1 MLLFGLTFLRIEKAV
16 YLKLDLGLPG
26 WTALLLPELGFAL
39 AVTAAGLLLAR
50 SRRRIAAIAWW
61 TLFPA
66 GVLAVYA
73 LALCDHSFFLH
84 TGTRLHLELLSYAAG
99 NARMLSDVLSTG
111 VDAVLWWRTALMLLC
126 LALATLW
133 GWRRRGPLP
142 ALGTVPA
149 VIASTV
155 ACAAGALLAAGVLTS
170 VPARGASLERSAL
183 PEFLS
188 GVLGGSGLPA
198 ESLVTIPPDELYQRP
213 EVAGGGDRRP
223 DVVLVIL
230 ESTRTDATPPYSP
243 PERWAETPALAAA
256 AERAVVFDSVYGSV
270 THTSKALIGL
280 LCGMYPRLQMRIV
293 ESLDGNLPFA
303 CLPEL
308 LEGAGYRSAFLQS
321 ASGRFEN
328 RPGLVRN
335 LGFGQGAFLETLERD
350 GRFARTGYFG
360 LDELAMIEPAVE
372 WAARGGEEPYLL
384 TVLTVTPHHPY
395 EVPGQGGAW
404 GGETLEQY
412 RAAIRH
418 QDRFVG
424 ELLARLEA
432 SGALADAVV
441 VVIGDHGEAFG
452 EHGTLQHDAV
462 PYEEV
467 VRVPLLVLGPEER
480 VGPPRRV
487 GGLRHHLDL
496 VPTLLALT
504 GTRWSGRLAGR
515 DLFASGGHSWVMASC
530 WYTDYCLAMREGDRK
545 VVFHFWR
552 RPTEVFDLGR
562 DPGEQNDLAPELPAH
577 EVREAERRLLGLK
590 QSIDGFHDLHPIRE
604 GPPLWWNQQAE

>member
-1 MLLFGLTFLRIEKAV
+1 MLLLGLTFLRVEKAV
-16 YLKLDLGLPG
+16 YLKLDLGLFG
-26 WTALLLPELGFAL
+26 WIALLLPELGFAL
-39 AVTAAGLLLAR
+39 AFTAAGLLLAR
-50 SRRRIAAIAWW
+50 SRRRITAVAWW
-61 TLFPA
+61 ALFPA

-73 LALCDHSFFLH
+73 LAVSDHSFFLH
-84 TGTRLHLELLSYAAG
+84 TGTRLHSDLLSYAAG
-99 NARMLSDVLSTG
+99 NVRMLSDVLSTG
-111 VDAVLWWRTALMLLC
+111 IDAVLWWRTALMLLC

-133 GWRRRGPLP
+133 GRRRRGALP
-142 ALGTVPA
+142 GRGTA
-149 VIASTV
+149 AWVIAG
-155 ACAAGALLAAGVLTS
+155 ALGALLAAGALTPA
-170 VPARGASLERSAL
+170 PARGARLERSAL
-183 PEFLS
+183 PEFFG
-188 GVLGGSGLPA
+188 GVLGGSRLPV
-198 ESLVTIPPDELYQRP
+198 ESLVTIPPDELYRRL
-213 EVAGGGDRRP
+213 EVAAGSARRP

-280 LCGMYPRLQMRIV
+280 LCGMYPRLEMPIV
-293 ESLDGNLPFA
+293 ETLDGNLPFA

-308 LEGAGYRSAFLQS
+308 LQGAGYRSAFLQA

-335 LGFGQGAFLETLERD
+335 LGFGQGAFLETLERG
-350 GRFARTGYFG
+350 GRFERTGYFG
-360 LDELAMIEPAVE
+360 LDERAMLEPAVE
-372 WAARGGEEPYLL
+372 WAAQGGEEPYLL

-395 EVPGQGGAW
+395 EVPGQGEGW
-404 GGETLEQY
+404 EGETLEQY

-424 ELLARLEA
+424 DLLAGLEER
-432 SGALADAVV
+432 GALADAVV

-452 EHGTLQHDAV
+452 EHGALQHDAV

-467 VRVPLLVLGPEER
+467 VRVPLLVLGPEDL

-487 GGLRHHLDL
+487 GGLHHHLDL
-496 VPTLLALT
+496 VPTILALT
-504 GTRWSGRLAGR
+504 GTRWDGRLPGR
-515 DLFASGGHSWVMASC
+515 DLFGSDGHPWVMASC

-562 DPGEQNDLAPELPAH
+562 DPGEQNDLAPELPAE
-577 EVREAERRLLGLK
+577 EVREVERRMLGLK
-590 QSIDGFHDLHPIRE
+590 QSIDEFHARHPIRE
-604 GPPLWWNQQAE
+604 GAPLWWNEAIE